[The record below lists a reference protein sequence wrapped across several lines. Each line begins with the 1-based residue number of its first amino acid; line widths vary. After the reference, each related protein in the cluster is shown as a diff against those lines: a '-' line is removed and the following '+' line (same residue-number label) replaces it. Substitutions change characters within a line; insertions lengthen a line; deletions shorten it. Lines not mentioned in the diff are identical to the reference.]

1 MNSQMNRYIGLG
13 LEWSGASAPM
23 ELGAVTSWKGCAWN
37 LEASLSESHSP
48 GILMEASS
56 RRRDQSL
63 TPFSALLKRMVIEAE
78 NSKFLIMACSFWW
91 PDLIWE
97 TIQSPP
103 TVTSLEQETLLL
115 PRKLQ
120 EFQDL
125 CARNPGHR
133 PIYILY
139 YLTLAHA
146 IFFFARSLWD
156 H

>member
-1 MNSQMNRYIGLG
+1 MNSQRKKYIWGCLRG
-13 LEWSGASAPM
+13 SQLQELLPPWSWVLLHP
-23 ELGAVTSWKGCAWN
+23 GCAWN
-37 LEASLSESHSP
+37 LEASLSESHTP

-63 TPFSALLKRMVIEAE
+63 TPFSALLKRMGIEAE

-120 EFQDL
+120 EFQEPCVMNL
-125 CARNPGHR
+125 GQR
-133 PIYILY
+133 PNIRTNML
-139 YLTLAHA
+139 LVLL
-146 IFFFARSLWD
+146 SLRKW
-156 H
+156 